1 MKTRDGLDWVTR
13 GLTVELD
20 DSSLPAS
27 SGTYWLMGYPYQY
40 SSLVVM
46 FKETFEMPDMS
57 SQLAN
62 TIQLHRIGSAT
73 LR

>member
-1 MKTRDGLDWVTR
+1 MVRYMYGTGYYI
-13 GLTVELD
+13 
-20 DSSLPAS
+20 
-27 SGTYWLMGYPYQY
+27 GTYWLMGYPYQY